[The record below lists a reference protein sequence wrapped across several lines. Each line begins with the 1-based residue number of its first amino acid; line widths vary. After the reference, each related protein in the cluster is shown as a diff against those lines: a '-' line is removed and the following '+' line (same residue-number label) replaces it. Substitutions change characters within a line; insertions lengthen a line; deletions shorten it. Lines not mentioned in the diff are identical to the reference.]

1 MTLAYTEDIRGVIE
15 LRQGTSLVGILEGL
29 AGRYER
35 PHVLVV
41 C

>member
-1 MTLAYTEDIRGVIE
+1 MTLDFTEDIRGAIE
-15 LRQGTSLVGILEGL
+15 LRQSISLVGILDGL